1 MVVEK
6 SDIVVSRAGRDKG
19 KIFFVLEE
27 DGTFAYLANGKER
40 KIETP
45 KKKKLKHLQ
54 FVSES
59 DCRAAEKLRSGEKLT
74 NSELRKALASFERGR
89 AGEVGGM

>member
-59 DCRAAEKLRSGEKLT
+59 DCRCG
-74 NSELRKALASFERGR
+74 
-89 AGEVGGM
+89 

>member
-45 KKKKLKHLQ
+45 KKK
-54 FVSES
+54 
-59 DCRAAEKLRSGEKLT
+59 
-74 NSELRKALASFERGR
+74 
-89 AGEVGGM
+89 